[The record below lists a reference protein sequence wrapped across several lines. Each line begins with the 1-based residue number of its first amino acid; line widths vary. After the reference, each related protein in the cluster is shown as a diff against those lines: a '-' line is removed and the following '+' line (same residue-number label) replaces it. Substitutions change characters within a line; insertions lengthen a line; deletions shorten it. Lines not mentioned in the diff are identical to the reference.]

1 MIHLEL
7 FCLGGTNIKSHFP
20 LLHVLG
26 MVVVISL
33 LRGKVVSWLVS

>member
-7 FCLGGTNIKSHFP
+7 FCFGGTNINSHFP

-26 MVVVISL
+26 MFVVISL
-33 LRGKVVSWLVS
+33 LSGKVVSWLVS